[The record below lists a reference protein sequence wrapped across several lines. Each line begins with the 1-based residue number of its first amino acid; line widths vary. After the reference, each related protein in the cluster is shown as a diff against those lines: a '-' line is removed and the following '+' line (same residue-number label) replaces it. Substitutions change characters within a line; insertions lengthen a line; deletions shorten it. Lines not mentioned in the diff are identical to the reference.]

1 MMLWPVTFLGGTNM
15 ESWIAGLA
23 QHGYVILFAVVFLE
37 SVGRPLPAALALLIA
52 GAAAARGSL
61 QVPYAAVGALVAM
74 LAGDSLMYLLGRT
87 TGWWLLGVLCRVSLN
102 PEACVLRSA
111 DSFYRRGR
119 KLLVVAK
126 FIPGINTMAPPLAG
140 SMQMR
145 FLPFLRL
152 DLAGA
157 ALYVG
162 CYFGIGYVFSGALQA
177 VTQGYRTFGRVI
189 SSIVIALVAVY
200 LAVQVWLWIKERA
213 QPPVAFAIPLE
224 AADGSATGAQIYDV
238 RSHGYFEVN
247 AVRIKGS
254 RRLDPHALRQANT
267 DFEGQVFLYC
277 TCVREATSRRVA
289 RELESK
295 LRGKGVRI
303 AVIKGGLRAWRK
315 AGLPIEA
322 VPRDDMAALPAFD

>member
-1 MMLWPVTFLGGTNM
+1 M

-23 QHGYVILFAVVFLE
+23 QHGYTILFAVVFLE
-37 SVGRPLPAALALLIA
+37 SIGLPLPAALALLIA
-52 GAAAARGSL
+52 GAAAAHGSL
-61 QVPYAAVGALVAM
+61 QAPYAALGALLAM

-87 TGWWLLGVLCRVSLN
+87 TGWWLLGLLCRISLN

-145 FLPFLRL
+145 FLSFLRL

-177 VTQGYRTFGRVI
+177 VTQGYRALGRVM
-189 SSIVIALVAVY
+189 SDIVIALVAVY
-200 LAVQVWLWIKERA
+200 LAIQVWRWIKERA
-213 QPPVAFAIPLE
+213 QPPVAFAIPLQVG
-224 AADGSATGAQIYDV
+224 DGSLAGAQIYDV
-238 RSHGYFEVN
+238 RSHGYFDAN

-254 RRLDPHALRQANT
+254 KRLDPHALHQASI
-267 DFEGQVFLYC
+267 DFEGQVYLYC

-289 RELESK
+289 RELENK
-295 LRGKGVRI
+295 LQGKGVRI
-303 AVIKGGLRAWRK
+303 AVISGGLRAWRK
-315 AGLPIEA
+315 AGLPIEV
-322 VPRDDMAALPAFD
+322 VPRDDVAALPIFD

>member
-1 MMLWPVTFLGGTNM
+1 M
-15 ESWIAGLA
+15 ESWISGLA
-23 QHGYVILFAVVFLE
+23 QHGYAILFAVVFLE
-37 SVGRPLPAALALLIA
+37 AIGIPLPAALALLIA

-61 QVPYAAVGALVAM
+61 QAPYAAVGSLLAM

-87 TGWWLLGVLCRVSLN
+87 TGWWLLGLLCRISLN

-145 FLPFLRL
+145 FLSFLRL

-177 VTQGYRTFGRVI
+177 ITQGYQAFGRVA
-189 SSIVIALVAVY
+189 SGIVIALIAGY
-200 LAVQVWLWIKERA
+200 LAIQVWLWLKERA

-224 AADGSATGAQIYDV
+224 ASDGSLAGAQIYDV
-238 RSHGYFEVN
+238 RSHGYFDAN

-254 RRLDPHALRQANT
+254 KRLDPHALHQASV
-267 DFEGQVFLYC
+267 DFEGQVYLYC

-289 RELESK
+289 RELEGK
-295 LRGKGVRI
+295 LQGKGVRI
-303 AVIKGGLRAWRK
+303 AVISGGLRAWRK
-315 AGLPIEA
+315 AGLPIEV
-322 VPRDDMAALPAFD
+322 VPRDDIAALPIFD